1 MFSFTVRRLIGA
13 TAVVCLAASAV
24 VVGSVAVPA
33 RTLALPG
40 ASESTVVTIEPTRVA
55 DTRYNIGLTSK
66 VLANAK
72 APRKFT
78 VTGPINTY
86 IESTET
92 TVVKQ
97 VVPAGATGVFLNV
110 TVVNP
115 SEPGFLAIRPGTATG
130 VPATGGLNFDLD
142 TVLAN
147 GILVA
152 LPTTGNNAGQI
163 DLYYGSPTADAST
176 DLIFDV
182 VGYTTSSGL
191 INLTKRLETLE
202 ASGVQG
208 PAGAPGPTGAAGA
221 PGSPARVIWV
231 ADDTTGNYSKLSEAL
246 AAIGTTLPAA
256 TAAKPYVIKIA
267 PGTYTELESVALE
280 SFVDVEGSGQGIT
293 IIKCACGSSTN
304 PAESA
309 AVSAGAITAEIRHL
323 TINNNISSGKS
334 YGSGVYTSGVTNGSF
349 SMNNLTAT
357 ATATGGTYGVR
368 GVYNESSSPS
378 MNNVTATAT
387 STSTDYGSYGVHNE
401 GTSSPTMNNVTT
413 TATGG
418 GTVNSGVYN
427 EGTSSPT
434 IRNSSITGASR
445 SITNTVST
453 SASASAN
460 VANTFLNGSVEGE
473 NFECIF
479 VYSPAF
485 EETSASCLFPA

>member
-208 PAGAPGPTGAAGA
+208 PAGAKGEPGATGLPGTNGTSCTVEDNNDGTATMTCPDGTNVTSVIVQVVGEDCSRMSFFAYANTGELDFYEWDMSSCDLRKADLRSVQINNVIFGRVNLEGANLTDADLGGADLFGADLNVADLTRANLNRAHLSRALLTYADLTDADLTYASLRDADLTSANLTGANLTEAHLDGA
-221 PGSPARVIWV
+221 DLTD
-231 ADDTTGNYSKLSEAL
+231 AD
-246 AAIGTTLPAA
+246 
-256 TAAKPYVIKIA
+256 
-267 PGTYTELESVALE
+267 
-280 SFVDVEGSGQGIT
+280 
-293 IIKCACGSSTN
+293 
-304 PAESA
+304 
-309 AVSAGAITAEIRHL
+309 L
-323 TINNNISSGKS
+323 T
-334 YGSGVYTSGVTNGSF
+334 GVTWWN
-349 SMNNLTAT
+349 
-357 ATATGGTYGVR
+357 
-368 GVYNESSSPS
+368 
-378 MNNVTATAT
+378 
-387 STSTDYGSYGVHNE
+387 
-401 GTSSPTMNNVTT
+401 TT
-413 TATGG
+413 CPDLS
-418 GTVNSGVYN
+418 VNSG
-427 EGTSSPT
+427 PT
-434 IRNSSITGASR
+434 PCEVLG
-445 SITNTVST
+445 
-453 SASASAN
+453 
-460 VANTFLNGSVEGE
+460 
-473 NFECIF
+473 
-479 VYSPAF
+479 PQ
-485 EETSASCLFPA
+485 

>member
-208 PAGAPGPTGAAGA
+208 PAGAKGEPGATGLPGTNGTSCTVEDNNDGTATMTCPDGTNVTSVIVQVVGEDCSRMSFFAYANTGELDFYEWDMSSCDLGGADLSGADLNVADLTRANLNRAHLSRALLTYADLTDADLTYASLRDADLTSANLTGANLTEAHLDGA
-221 PGSPARVIWV
+221 DLTD
-231 ADDTTGNYSKLSEAL
+231 AD
-246 AAIGTTLPAA
+246 
-256 TAAKPYVIKIA
+256 
-267 PGTYTELESVALE
+267 
-280 SFVDVEGSGQGIT
+280 
-293 IIKCACGSSTN
+293 
-304 PAESA
+304 
-309 AVSAGAITAEIRHL
+309 L
-323 TINNNISSGKS
+323 T
-334 YGSGVYTSGVTNGSF
+334 GVTWWN
-349 SMNNLTAT
+349 
-357 ATATGGTYGVR
+357 
-368 GVYNESSSPS
+368 
-378 MNNVTATAT
+378 
-387 STSTDYGSYGVHNE
+387 
-401 GTSSPTMNNVTT
+401 TT
-413 TATGG
+413 CPDLS
-418 GTVNSGVYN
+418 VNSG
-427 EGTSSPT
+427 PT
-434 IRNSSITGASR
+434 PCEVLG
-445 SITNTVST
+445 
-453 SASASAN
+453 
-460 VANTFLNGSVEGE
+460 
-473 NFECIF
+473 
-479 VYSPAF
+479 PQ
-485 EETSASCLFPA
+485 